1 MEHQAKGD
9 PKHGPLPAPYG
20 NGGELGHSAAGGSS
34 SSSRRR
40 GLPWPFALRHSRAAA
55 QAPGQVV
62 SGCSR
67 ALFGQPLAAL
77 CGEDG
82 TLPQPIQELLALL
95 RQEGPSTEGIFR
107 RAASGTALR
116 ELREALDRGLDIDM
130 GSQPADLLA
139 VALKDFLRNI
149 PSKLL
154 VEDLYEEWMA
164 AMENTSTEETVEALK
179 VVSKKLPAVNLLLLK
194 ELMSLLQHIGHNAA
208 TSRMTFNNLAI
219 CVGPNLLSPPKEEL
233 LPLDALL
240 EVTQK
245 VNMLVEFTIKNYSD
259 IFGEEAAG
267 LSCSSAKDSPVPMK
281 RSTDGHVEEQ
291 SGPTG
296 RADKDHQAPSSFPP
310 TTTGSVAESLG
321 LPEELRS
328 LSEDRRFEGSPQ
340 DEEKRRNRKRKHTC
354 GDYSDNN
361 VEKKR
366 RKMFG
371 DGKLRRR
378 RMVPRLRKPRS
389 CFTVTD
395 C

>member
-1 MEHQAKGD
+1 
-9 PKHGPLPAPYG
+9 
-20 NGGELGHSAAGGSS
+20 
-34 SSSRRR
+34 
-40 GLPWPFALRHSRAAA
+40 
-55 QAPGQVV
+55 
-62 SGCSR
+62 
-67 ALFGQPLAAL
+67 
-77 CGEDG
+77 
-82 TLPQPIQELLALL
+82 
-95 RQEGPSTEGIFR
+95 
-107 RAASGTALR
+107 
-116 ELREALDRGLDIDM
+116 M

-139 VALKDFLRNI
+139 VVLKDFLRNI

-154 VEDLYEEWMA
+154 MEDLYEEWMA
-164 AMENTSTEETVEALK
+164 AMERSSMEEKMEELK
-179 VVSKKLPAVNLLLLK
+179 VVAKKLPAANLLLLK
-194 ELMSLLQHIGHNAA
+194 ELLSLLQHIGHNAA
-208 TSRMTFNNLAI
+208 TSKMTFNNLAI

-240 EVTQK
+240 QVTQK
-245 VNMLVEFTIKNYSD
+245 VNVLVEFMMENYGN
-259 IFGEEAAG
+259 IFGEETAG
-267 LSCSSAKDSPVPMK
+267 LSCLSVKESPVPMK
-281 RSTDGHVEEQ
+281 RSTHGHVEEQ

-389 CFTVTD
+389 
-395 C
+395 